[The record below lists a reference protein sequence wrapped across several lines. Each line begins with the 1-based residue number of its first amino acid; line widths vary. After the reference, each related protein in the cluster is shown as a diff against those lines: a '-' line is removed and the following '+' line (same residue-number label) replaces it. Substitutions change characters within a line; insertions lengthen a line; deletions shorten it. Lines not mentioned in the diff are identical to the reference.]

1 MCPRITKTTPKLLQ
15 NCQNSRFFSGNACH
29 FRKFFLIRAR
39 LRFFLRI
46 FENPGKGQVTSIQTI
61 KRRTTPPRTGTAHD
75 STARVRLCA
84 RLKKD
89 VIKGEEAK
97 RVATLASGGRHF
109 RATSDELGLPV
120 H

>member
-1 MCPRITKTTPKLLQ
+1 ML
-15 NCQNSRFFSGNACH
+15 G
-29 FRKFFLIRAR
+29 
-39 LRFFLRI
+39 
-46 FENPGKGQVTSIQTI
+46 GGGGVTSIQTI

-84 RLKKD
+84 RLKMD

-97 RVATLASGGRHF
+97 RVASGGRHF